1 MCAATIYMYICITV
15 SIPERFYGINMYIYI
30 SMYNRIGVKK
40 KKSNEYKNDR
50 KLNDRASDTIGGSS
64 VFITLTV

>member
-1 MCAATIYMYICITV
+1 MYNCLHSGAV
-15 SIPERFYGINMYIYI
+15 LRNKYVYIYI